1 MKIFAKRVT
10 SFLFVCLT
18 SVSVLAQISNLEAD
32 LGDSYYYVDHF
43 ETVIDK
49 PAQEVWPH
57 VIKMGE
63 WLPWIGE
70 IKSISEGDKI
80 HLYGDS
86 YIEVVKII
94 PQKMVMLA
102 NLPNTDKGE
111 ESQGVVMVSISE
123 ANGKTIVSIFMS
135 RIHNWFSTE
144 ENPQRITRSSEAFSA
159 NRKTTFKDNALAKL
173 KLLAEAQ

>member
-1 MKIFAKRVT
+1 MFSAKVM
-10 SFLFVCLT
+10 SFFWVYLT
-18 SVSVLAQISNLEAD
+18 SVSVMAEISNLEAD

-63 WLPWIGE
+63 WLPWMAE
-70 IKSISEGDKI
+70 IRSVSEGDRV
-80 HLYGDS
+80 HLYGNF
-86 YIEVVKII
+86 YIEVVKVI

-102 NLPNTDKGE
+102 NLPNTDQGE
-111 ESQGVVMVSISE
+111 ESQGVVMVSISK
-123 ANGKTIVSIFMS
+123 ANGKTVVSIFMS
-135 RIHNWFSTE
+135 RIHNWFSTK
-144 ENPQRITRSSEAFSA
+144 ENPQRIIRSSEEFSA
-159 NRKTTFKDNALAKL
+159 KRKTTFKDNALAKL